1 MNKLLIF
8 LLFIIKTSLV
18 QAIETPAKQGIL
30 YDYETK
36 TVLFEKNSDELMSPS
51 SMSKIMTIYYL
62 FKKIKDGEISIDDE
76 FEVSKKAW
84 KKGGSKMFVNLKSM
98 VRVEDLIRGIIVQSG
113 NDACIVVAEG
123 ISGSE
128 DIFADE
134 LNELANEIGLE
145 SSNFTNS
152 TGWPDKKHLM
162 TVNDLLKL
170 TVRTIEDFPDLYRY
184 YSEKEFTYNDIKQ
197 FNRNPLL
204 FRPIGSDGLKTG
216 HTSLGGY
223 GLVATVKNKDRRLIL
238 VLNGLKSSAQRSK
251 ESERLMKIGF
261 NQFKSIKIAPET
273 KELGQIPIWS
283 GKKKEVSF
291 YTKDDI
297 SITVPNRDRK
307 KINFKVRYQSPLIA
321 PVAEDQYIADFLIKK
336 NDQTIK
342 SYKLYATNNVSES
355 NFFSKMILNF
365 KFLLFGESLITTQ

>member
-1 MNKLLIF
+1 MNKLIIF

-145 SSNFTNS
+145 NSNFTNS

-261 NQFKSIKIAPET
+261 NQFKSIKIANKE

-283 GKKKEVSF
+283 GTKKKVGF
-291 YTKDDI
+291 YTKDEI
-297 SITVPNRDRK
+297 SITVPKRDRK

-321 PVAEDQYIADFLIKK
+321 PVEEDQYVADFLIKK
-336 NDQTIK
+336 NEQTIK
-342 SYKLYATNNVSES
+342 SYKLYSTNNVSES

-365 KFLLFGESLITTQ
+365 KFLLFGESLITRQ

>member
-30 YDYETK
+30 YDFETK
-36 TVLFEKNSDELMSPS
+36 SVLFEKNSDELMSPS

-184 YSEKEFTYNDIKQ
+184 YSEKEFTYNNIKQ
-197 FNRNPLL
+197 LNRNPLL
-204 FRPIGSDGLKTG
+204 FRPMGSDGLKTG

-261 NQFKSIKIAPET
+261 NQFKSIKIANKE

-283 GKKKEVSF
+283 GTKKKVGF
-291 YTKDDI
+291 YTKDEI
-297 SITVPNRDRK
+297 SITVPKRDRK

-321 PVAEDQYIADFLIKK
+321 PVEEDQYVADFLIKK
-336 NDQTIK
+336 NEQTIK
-342 SYKLYATNNVSES
+342 SYKLYSTNNVSES

>member
-145 SSNFTNS
+145 NSNFTNS

-170 TVRTIEDFPDLYRY
+170 TIRTIEDFPDLYRY
-184 YSEKEFTYNDIKQ
+184 YSEKEFTYNNIKQ
-197 FNRNPLL
+197 LNRNPLL
-204 FRPIGSDGLKTG
+204 FRPMGSDGLKTG

-261 NQFKSIKIAPET
+261 NQFKSIKIANKE

-283 GKKKEVSF
+283 GTKKKVGF
-291 YTKDDI
+291 YTKDEI
-297 SITVPNRDRK
+297 SITVPKRDRK

-321 PVAEDQYIADFLIKK
+321 PVEEDQYVADFLIKK
-336 NDQTIK
+336 NEQTIK
-342 SYKLYATNNVSES
+342 SYKLYSTNNVSES